1 MMSRSGPRFETGYN
15 ERLFSGR
22 GLRNSYHLARFRWA
36 AQKVRE
42 LGLSDLRLLE
52 IGCFDG
58 RLLDTI
64 QPAVRQYVGLD
75 ANWEGGLDLARSKY
89 RGRSDVLLIESDKPA
104 SLRQFSDGA
113 FNAAAALETLEHLP
127 PDMVPEYIAQISRV
141 TRGYLLV
148 SVPNEMGPVFL
159 SKYLAKLF
167 VYGDAQD
174 YSLKEILAATV
185 WRSDLVARN
194 DHKGFDFRRLIEEI
208 EKHFRITSIEGV
220 PFRWL
225 PPSYSPTVAI
235 VAASV

>member
-1 MMSRSGPRFETGYN
+1 
-15 ERLFSGR
+15 
-22 GLRNSYHLARFRWA
+22 
-36 AQKVRE
+36 
-42 LGLSDLRLLE
+42 
-52 IGCFDG
+52 
-58 RLLDTI
+58 
-64 QPAVRQYVGLD
+64 
-75 ANWEGGLDLARSKY
+75 
-89 RGRSDVLLIESDKPA
+89 
-104 SLRQFSDGA
+104 
-113 FNAAAALETLEHLP
+113 
-127 PDMVPEYIAQISRV
+127 MVPEYIAQISRV

-159 SKYLAKLF
+159 PKYLAKLF